1 MDESVRRSDKND
13 SDGGD
18 DDDDGDGGDDDG
30 GDGDDDGYRGDDGN
44 DEETHSIGGSQRGGA
59 ITCDS
64 EYYATQDT
72 DHGARAEISQHR
84 RHLDRL
90 ISVLAM
96 IVRVDMIT
104 THMVIIVLK
113 AIYMGWV

>member
-1 MDESVRRSDKND
+1 LDKGIRRSDESGSDGSND
-13 SDGGD
+13 GGNGRDGGD
-18 DDDDGDGGDDDG
+18 DDNDD
-30 GDGDDDGYRGDDGN
+30 YRGDAGN
-44 DEETHSIGGSQRGGA
+44 DEETHGVGGSLRGGA
-59 ITCDS
+59 MIWDS